1 MRVLVIEDNE
11 AVAKIV
17 ARSLEREGF
26 LVDTAVTARDGGEL
40 GRSAE
45 YSLIILDMIL
55 PDGHGISV
63 LKGIR
68 ESGSATPVL
77 VVSGEGDTDTIVKAL
92 DAGAD
97 DYLQK
102 PFHDEDLRARVRA
115 LFRRRHLSGPATVAC
130 GNVVLNRKERYAT
143 VAEKRL
149 ELTSKEYTLLEYMV
163 VNRDKVV
170 TRADLLKKV
179 WRFDFDPGT
188 NMVDVNVSRLRA
200 KLVRLGATCRFEA
213 QSGAGYVFG
222 EGRA

>member
-26 LVDTAVTARDGGEL
+26 LVDTAVTAHDGGEL

-63 LKGIR
+63 LKTVR
-68 ESGSATPVL
+68 ESGSATPIL
-77 VVSGEGDTDTIVKAL
+77 VVSGEGDTDTIVNAL

-102 PFHDEDLRARVRA
+102 PFSDEDLRARVRS
-115 LFRRRHLSGPATVAC
+115 LFHRRHLSGPPTVSC
-130 GNVVLNRKERYAT
+130 GNLLLNRKDRYAS

-149 ELTSKEYTLLEYMV
+149 QLTSKEYTLLEYMV

-170 TRADLLKKV
+170 PRADLLKKV

-200 KLVRLGATCRFEA
+200 KLAGLGATCRFEA

-222 EGRA
+222 EG

>member
-1 MRVLVIEDNE
+1 MRVLIIEDNE

-26 LVDTAVTARDGGEL
+26 LVDTAVTAHDGGEL

-63 LKGIR
+63 LETVR
-68 ESGSATPVL
+68 ESGSATPIL

-102 PFHDEDLRARVRA
+102 PFSDEDLRARVRS
-115 LFRRRHLSGPATVAC
+115 LFHRRHLSGPPTVSC
-130 GNVVLNRKERYAT
+130 GNLLLNRKDRYAS

-149 ELTSKEYTLLEYMV
+149 QLTSKEYTLLEYMV

-170 TRADLLKKV
+170 PRADLLKKV

-200 KLVRLGATCRFEA
+200 KLAGLGATCRFEA

-222 EGRA
+222 EG

>member
-26 LVDTAVTARDGGEL
+26 LVDTAVTAHDGGEL

-63 LKGIR
+63 LKTVR
-68 ESGSATPVL
+68 ESGAATPIL

-102 PFHDEDLRARVRA
+102 PFSDEDLRARVRS
-115 LFRRRHLSGPATVAC
+115 LFHRRHLSGPPTVSCA
-130 GNVVLNRKERYAT
+130 NLVLNRKERYAS

-149 ELTSKEYTLLEYMV
+149 QLTSKEYTLLEYMV

-170 TRADLLKKV
+170 PRADLLKKV

-200 KLVRLGATCRFEA
+200 KLAGIGATCRFEA

-222 EGRA
+222 EG

>member
-68 ESGSATPVL
+68 ESG
-77 VVSGEGDTDTIVKAL
+77 EGDTDTIVKAL

-102 PFHDEDLRARVRA
+102 PFSDEDLRARVRA
-115 LFRRRHLSGPATVAC
+115 LFHRRHLSGPPTVRC
-130 GNVVLNRKERYAT
+130 GNIVLNRKDRYAT

-188 NMVDVNVSRLRA
+188 NVVDVNVSRLRA
-200 KLVRLGATCRFEA
+200 KLMRLGATCRFEA
-213 QSGAGYVFG
+213 QGGAGYVFG
-222 EGRA
+222 EG